1 MKMSRSGYNEDYEC
15 EQWQMIMYQGAV
27 KSAFKGKRGQA
38 FLREM
43 LEALDALPQPMLIA
57 GDLERGGAV
66 CAIGAVGKARGIDMT
81 DIDPEDAETVA
92 ETFGVATCMAREIVY
107 DNDEWSRHESPIARW
122 VRMRRW
128 VKAQIRKPAERTWPL
143 R

>member
-1 MKMSRSGYNEDYEC
+1 MSRSGYSDDGDFND
-15 EQWQMIMYQGAV
+15 WQMIMYRGAV

-43 LEALDALPQPMLIA
+43 LTALDALPQPMLIA
-57 GDLERGGAV
+57 GDLERNGAV

-81 DIDPEDAETVA
+81 DIDPDDAETIA
-92 ETFGVATCMAREIVY
+92 DKFGVAICMAREIVY

-128 VKAQIRKPAERTWPL
+128 VKAQIRETAHTPADGGGK
-143 R
+143 